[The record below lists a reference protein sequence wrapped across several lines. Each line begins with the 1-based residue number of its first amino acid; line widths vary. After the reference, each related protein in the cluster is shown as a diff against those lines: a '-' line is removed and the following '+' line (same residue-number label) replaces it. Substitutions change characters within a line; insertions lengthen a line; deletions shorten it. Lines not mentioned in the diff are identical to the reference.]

1 MTDDTLPLPKS
12 DDLAS
17 FILPLGSKS
26 GPPSSKSNA
35 PPPSS
40 SSSSSSSLVEAAARD
55 TERRHEIVA
64 LLPGGGETG
73 WHLLLNYRNWNAI
86 RGRIDEDAPT
96 MVISFLGDTEVGKSH
111 TIRELMSDGE
121 ERPFVQRGADQRAS
135 TTSNVNLFECRS
147 LVPGVTVN
155 LLDFEGENGSEAT
168 VVGGSGAT
176 SRKGSGSGGT
186 ASALGIGLP
195 TSAGVSGATGASS
208 LLSSALNRTSSSRP
222 PSASSSSSFAPSQI
236 GQGLGTRSEAVRE
249 YFPRL
254 AYTTSDVVVMVGTDP
269 FFSTRYLERVVE
281 FARRANAGVTDV
293 DLPVLLLVSNK
304 RDGDRCVL
312 DIQLST
318 QQFTDACGDAFR
330 TLDQYFSALVCV
342 YLPNKRNK
350 TVDENGN
357 VFDGAEMFAQ
367 QIDKLKRLLAALMRA
382 RLVSRYESST
392 GTGGAGGQQQSRLIT
407 SKQGLWFELVPRVIR
422 ELNSGRQV
430 HVTRLVDESWSA
442 AMSRTSGDKEAA
454 NDVMKS
460 FVSYLR
466 PKPSLSQGAKIIHE
480 DYLRRFDRFCSLCC
494 AIAVR
499 IAAARLRSVDPAYRI
514 ESRVRGFAK
523 AQIEAMK
530 LILEDVAPCRALYSH
545 AKLAP
550 GESLGLPVDR
560 PDEPVLCLLEN
571 RVHSKGHRSNRRVR
585 GGGKSV
591 WQKVVGNL
599 LPYTP
604 AWEGHFDTG
613 GAAAQAA
620 RALKSIDEMVNDVVV
635 LTNMSTGDYLASL
648 RMMQRAYSNNG
659 VEVTFAPLSA
669 DDVNEISRSGLNNS
683 SSLLTSPV
691 EVKAE
696 PLTRDAMLLMP
707 YCIGCA
713 DKVISAHSSSSED
726 GKDLTQNNDGA
737 ALKQKQADKG
747 ASRRGWLQ
755 AIVGSV
761 LETVGLASS
770 ESAQT
775 VPGAPSELYDVPSSN
790 SVFIE
795 GSAQQVVVLAFCGS
809 CLQTLSQLKRQ

>member
-1 MTDDTLPLPKS
+1 METSDENNETTQKG
-12 DDLAS
+12 DDLSS
-17 FILPLGSKS
+17 FILPLGSKA
-26 GPPSSKSNA
+26 GTLSSKTNA
-35 PPPSS
+35 LP
-40 SSSSSSSLVEAAARD
+40 SSSSLVDSEARD

-186 ASALGIGLP
+186 ASALGIGLAA
-195 TSAGVSGATGASS
+195 SAGVGGATGSSS
-208 LLSSALNRTSSSRP
+208 LLSSALNRSSSRP
-222 PSASSSSSFAPSQI
+222 PSASSSSSSSSSFSFASSQI
-236 GQGLGTRSEAVRE
+236 GLGLGTRSEAVRE

-382 RLVSRYESST
+382 RLVSRYENNS
-392 GTGGAGGQQQSRLIT
+392 GGGGQQQQSRLIT

-442 AMSRTSGDKEAA
+442 AMSRTSGDRESA

-466 PKPSLSQGAKIIHE
+466 PKPSLSQGAKVIHE

-514 ESRVRGFAK
+514 DSRVRSFAK

-530 LILEDVAPCRALYSH
+530 LILEDVAPCRALYSQ

-550 GESLGLPVDR
+550 GESLGFPVDR

-591 WQKVVGNL
+591 WQKMVGNL

-604 AWEGHFDTG
+604 AWEGQFDTG
-613 GAAAQAA
+613 GAAAKAS

-648 RMMQRAYSNNG
+648 RMLQRAYSNNG
-659 VEVTFAPLSA
+659 VEVTFSPLSA
-669 DDVNEISRSGLNNS
+669 EDANEISLSSPSNQS
-683 SSLLTSPV
+683 SSNPTVLLTNPV

-696 PLTRDAMLLMP
+696 PLPRDAVLLMP

-713 DKVISAHSSSSED
+713 DKIVSVQRTSEY
-726 GKDLTQNNDGA
+726 GKNASHDDAVVNR
-737 ALKQKQADKG
+737 KQAEKASKG
-747 ASRRGWLQ
+747 GWLQ

-770 ESAQT
+770 ESIKA
-775 VPGAPSELYDVPSSN
+775 VPGAPSELYDVPSTT
-790 SVFIE
+790 VIE
-795 GSAQQVVVLAFCGS
+795 GSAQQTVVLAFCGS
-809 CLQTLSQLKRQ
+809 CLKSLSQLKR

>member
-1 MTDDTLPLPKS
+1 M
-12 DDLAS
+12 
-17 FILPLGSKS
+17 
-26 GPPSSKSNA
+26 
-35 PPPSS
+35 
-40 SSSSSSSLVEAAARD
+40 
-55 TERRHEIVA
+55 ERRHEIIA
-64 LLPGGGETG
+64 LLPGGTETG

-86 RGRIDEDAPT
+86 RSRIDEDAPT

-111 TIRELMSDGE
+111 TIRELMSENE
-121 ERPFVQRGADQRAS
+121 ERPFIQRGVDQRAS

-168 VVGGSGAT
+168 VVGGSGVT

-186 ASALGIGLP
+186 ASSLGIGLS
-195 TSAGVSGATGASS
+195 TSSGVGGAASS
-208 LLSSALNRTSSSRP
+208 LISSALTRPTSRP
-222 PSASSSSSFAPSQI
+222 PSASSSIITPSSSSSSIGSSYNSQL

-357 VFDGAEMFAQ
+357 IFDGGEMFAQ

-382 RLVSRYESST
+382 RLVSRYESNS
-392 GTGGAGGQQQSRLIT
+392 GGGGGQQSRLIT

-442 AMSRTSGDKEAA
+442 AMSRISGDREAA
-454 NDVMKS
+454 NDIMKS

-466 PKPSLSQGAKIIHE
+466 PKPILSQGAKIIHE
-480 DYLRRFDRFCSLCC
+480 DYLRRFDRFCSFCC

-499 IAAARLRSVDPAYRI
+499 IAAARLRTVDPAYRI
-514 ESRVRGFAK
+514 ESRVRSFAK

-530 LILEDVAPCRALYSH
+530 LILEDVAPCRALYSQ
-545 AKLAP
+545 AKLTI
-550 GESLGLPVDR
+550 GETLGVPIDR
-560 PDEPVLCLLEN
+560 VDEPVLCLLEN
-571 RVHSKGHRSNRRVR
+571 RVHTKGHRSNRRVR
-585 GGGKSV
+585 GGGKTV

-599 LPYTP
+599 LPYSP
-604 AWEGHFDTG
+604 AWEGPFDTG
-613 GAAAQAA
+613 GVAAKAS
-620 RALKSIDEMVNDVVV
+620 RALKTIDEMVNDVIV
-635 LTNMSTGDYLASL
+635 LTNMSTGDYLTSL
-648 RMMQRAYSNNG
+648 RMLQRAYSNNG
-659 VEVTFAPLSA
+659 VDVIFALLSIE
-669 DDVNEISRSGLNNS
+669 DVNEMLVSNNTS
-683 SSLLTSPV
+683 SNSQFLLTSPI

-696 PLTRDAMLLMP
+696 ALSRDSLLMMP

-713 DKVISAHSSSSED
+713 DKMLVINGENDSSQSVKGD
-726 GKDLTQNNDGA
+726 QKPKDTTKTQ
-737 ALKQKQADKG
+737 
-747 ASRRGWLQ
+747 SGWLQ
-755 AIVGSV
+755 GIVGSV
-761 LETVGLASS
+761 LETVGLGSS
-770 ESAQT
+770 ENTRT
-775 VPGAPSELYDVPSSN
+775 VSGAPSELYDVPVH
-790 SVFIE
+790 SVLDGPI
-795 GSAQQVVVLAFCGS
+795 ATQAV
-809 CLQTLSQLKRQ
+809 TLSICGKCLNLLSELKK

>member
-1 MTDDTLPLPKS
+1 METSDENNETTQKG
-12 DDLAS
+12 DDLSS
-17 FILPLGSKS
+17 FILPLGSKA
-26 GPPSSKSNA
+26 GTLSSKTNA
-35 PPPSS
+35 LP
-40 SSSSSSSLVEAAARD
+40 SSSSLVDSEARD

-186 ASALGIGLP
+186 ASALGIGLAA
-195 TSAGVSGATGASS
+195 SAGVGGATGSSS
-208 LLSSALNRTSSSRP
+208 LLSSALNRSSSRP
-222 PSASSSSSFAPSQI
+222 PSASSSSSSSSSFASSQI
-236 GQGLGTRSEAVRE
+236 GLGLGTRSEAVRE

-382 RLVSRYESST
+382 RLVSRYENNS
-392 GTGGAGGQQQSRLIT
+392 GGGGQQQQSRLIT

-442 AMSRTSGDKEAA
+442 AMSRTSGDRESA

-466 PKPSLSQGAKIIHE
+466 PKPSLSQGAKVIHE

-514 ESRVRGFAK
+514 DSRVRSFAK

-530 LILEDVAPCRALYSH
+530 LILEDVAPCRALYSQ

-550 GESLGLPVDR
+550 GESLGFPVDR

-591 WQKVVGNL
+591 WQKMVGNL

-604 AWEGHFDTG
+604 AWEGQFDTG
-613 GAAAQAA
+613 GAAAKAS

-648 RMMQRAYSNNG
+648 RMLQRAYSNNG
-659 VEVTFAPLSA
+659 VEVTFSPLSA
-669 DDVNEISRSGLNNS
+669 EDANEISLSSPSNQS
-683 SSLLTSPV
+683 SSNPTVLLTNPV

-696 PLTRDAMLLMP
+696 PLPRDAVLLMP

-713 DKVISAHSSSSED
+713 DKIVSVQRTSEY
-726 GKDLTQNNDGA
+726 GKNASHDDAVVNR
-737 ALKQKQADKG
+737 KQAEKASKG
-747 ASRRGWLQ
+747 GWLQ

-770 ESAQT
+770 ESIKA
-775 VPGAPSELYDVPSSN
+775 VPGAPSELYDVPSTT
-790 SVFIE
+790 VIE
-795 GSAQQVVVLAFCGS
+795 GSAQQTVVLAFCGS
-809 CLQTLSQLKRQ
+809 CLKSLSQLKR

>member
-1 MTDDTLPLPKS
+1 METSDENNETTQKG
-12 DDLAS
+12 DDLSS
-17 FILPLGSKS
+17 FILPLGSKA
-26 GPPSSKSNA
+26 GTLSSKTNA
-35 PPPSS
+35 LP
-40 SSSSSSSLVEAAARD
+40 SSSSLVDSEARD

-186 ASALGIGLP
+186 ASALGIGLAA
-195 TSAGVSGATGASS
+195 SAGVGGATGSSS
-208 LLSSALNRTSSSRP
+208 LLSSALNRSSSRP
-222 PSASSSSSFAPSQI
+222 PSASSSSSSSSSLASSQI
-236 GQGLGTRSEAVRE
+236 GLGLGTRSEAVRE

-382 RLVSRYESST
+382 RLVSRYENNS
-392 GTGGAGGQQQSRLIT
+392 GGGGQQQQSRLIT

-442 AMSRTSGDKEAA
+442 AMSRTSGDRESA

-466 PKPSLSQGAKIIHE
+466 PKPSLSQGAKVIHE
-480 DYLRRFDRFCSLCC
+480 DFLRRFDRFCSLCC

-514 ESRVRGFAK
+514 DSRVRSFAK

-530 LILEDVAPCRALYSH
+530 LILEDVAPCRALYSQ

-550 GESLGLPVDR
+550 GESLGFPVDR

-591 WQKVVGNL
+591 WQKMVGNL

-604 AWEGHFDTG
+604 AWEGQFDTG
-613 GAAAQAA
+613 GAAAKAS

-648 RMMQRAYSNNG
+648 RMLQRAYSNNG
-659 VEVTFAPLSA
+659 VEVTFSPLSA
-669 DDVNEISRSGLNNS
+669 EDANEISQS
-683 SSLLTSPV
+683 SSSNPTVLLTIPV

-696 PLTRDAMLLMP
+696 PLPRDAVLLMP

-713 DKVISAHSSSSED
+713 DKIVSVQRTSED
-726 GKDLTQNNDGA
+726 GKNASHDDAVVNR
-737 ALKQKQADKG
+737 KQAEKASKG
-747 ASRRGWLQ
+747 GWLQ
-755 AIVGSV
+755 AIVGNV

-770 ESAQT
+770 ESIKA
-775 VPGAPSELYDVPSSN
+775 VPGAPSELYDVPSTT
-790 SVFIE
+790 VIE
-795 GSAQQVVVLAFCGS
+795 GSAQQTVVLAFCGS
-809 CLQTLSQLKRQ
+809 CLKSLSQLKR